1 MPWASVGD
9 SVSCGL
15 NEAPWVIGN
24 PVTSD
29 RQDFGASP
37 LAAPPRGSRNQPSCL
52 LILFAFRFGLI
63 VVFLPT
69 HKFSPY
75 LTKSKPS
82 PLKQDVT
89 LRPCPNCSPINRVM
103 SHFVWF
109 GQYTPHH
116 HSLKPPLKRLL
127 AIMSTSC
134 INYDIP
140 IKTCFFGTVTVQ
152 HTIMFKSIER

>member
-1 MPWASVGD
+1 MQHGRRDARWEHHVAMPWASVGD

-103 SHFVWF
+103 SHSSGLVNICLII
-109 GQYTPHH
+109 T
-116 HSLKPPLKRLL
+116 LL
-127 AIMSTSC
+127 
-134 INYDIP
+134 NLP
-140 IKTCFFGTVTVQ
+140 
-152 HTIMFKSIER
+152 